1 MFTHKSMHH
10 NNKDNRRL
18 NETTIYFFSPFLFWF
33 QENPYYNLTRKIP
46 YGIITKQDFN

>member
-1 MFTHKSMHH
+1 MFTYKSMHH

-18 NETTIYFFSPFLFWF
+18 NETTIYFFSLLILGF